1 MEATQPASKTSKITN
16 RGTFKTTNR
25 GTCATMSF
33 ADVVKEK
40 IIAVIYQNDEGGKIP
55 RNQ

>member
-1 MEATQPASKTSKITN
+1 MEVAQQANKKV
-16 RGTFKTTNR
+16 KTTNR
-25 GTCATMSF
+25 GTWSMSF